1 MSDEFNTEN
10 IQIGNYNFDV
20 SKYFFNADIIRL
32 IIIIFII
39 ISFIVNVLYFIT
51 SLKTKFKDEILQ
63 INLILTRNIL
73 FINFLHKFS
82 YLYEWVLQ
90 NVDNES
96 SLYANKDNG
105 EIGTIENKDDK
116 NYFRIGGLLVGN
128 MYKMEACK
136 AQGFFLVFTS
146 LSQDIIINIFF
157 YLINKTT
164 KLKSKIIYRFLIF
177 AGYLFPIIFAV
188 VYLVIGGFGL
198 NDKFCFI
205 KKYTFDDTKSIS
217 GKQTRYKLESKF
229 LPLICLFY
237 LIRIINIIISSG
249 FLYKIV
255 RYITKNKL
263 KKMYIF
269 KACAFLSVQII
280 TILFGIIYRLGGMIN
295 NKFSRDFV
303 DTFLI
308 VNTIDGVIFPVVC
321 YFSNNMYRS
330 LCCKNEDD
338 NQTDG
343 FLSGDSDDNDVTTN
357 NITTLQN
364 QTKAGD
370 KTGTTIV
377 KDNKNNFSLS
387 YD

>member
-20 SKYFFNADIIRL
+20 SKYFFNADIFRL

-96 SLYANKDNG
+96 SLYVNKDNG

-146 LSQDIIINIFF
+146 LSQDIVILILFYMVNKSTRLSKAKTCIFLSVGYLCSFII
-157 YLINKTT
+157 
-164 KLKSKIIYRFLIF
+164 SIIYLSVN
-177 AGYLFPIIFAV
+177 GL
-188 VYLVIGGFGL
+188 GL
-198 NDKFCFI
+198 NDKYCFI
-205 KKYTFDDTKSIS
+205 KKFIFDE
-217 GKQTRYKLESKF
+217 KQLDKPYQMNSNFILM
-229 LPLICLFY
+229 IIIYY
-237 LIRIINIIISSG
+237 LIRLIFIIICSIL
-249 FLYKIV
+249 LYKIV
-255 RYITKNKL
+255 QYIKKNEYGKGYL
-263 KKMYIF
+263 IRLSSFLLLQIF
-269 KACAFLSVQII
+269 SIA
-280 TILFGIIYRLGGMIN
+280 FGIMYRIGGLIN
-295 NKFSRDFV
+295 EKFSRDFV
-303 DTFLI
+303 DIFLI
-308 VNTIDGVIFPVVC
+308 VNNLDALVFPLFSF
-321 YFSNNMYRS
+321 FSNNMYLN
-330 LCCKNEDD
+330 LCGKKKNDELE
-338 NQTDG
+338 NVFMLQ
-343 FLSGDSDDNDVTTN
+343 DNDVTTN
-357 NITTLQN
+357 PNATMNN
-364 QTKAGD
+364 QTRNND
-370 KTGTTIV
+370 KSGISTPNG
-377 KDNKNNFSLS
+377 NNNNFEVS
-387 YD
+387 YL

>member
-20 SKYFFNADIIRL
+20 SKYFFNADIFRL

-96 SLYANKDNG
+96 SLYVNKDNG

-146 LSQDIIINIFF
+146 LSQDILILILF
-157 YLINKTT
+157 YMINKSTR
-164 KLKSKIIYRFLIF
+164 LSKAKTCIFLSVGYLCSFIISIIYLSVN
-177 AGYLFPIIFAV
+177 GL
-188 VYLVIGGFGL
+188 GL
-198 NDKFCFI
+198 NDKYCFI
-205 KKYTFDDTKSIS
+205 KKFIFDE
-217 GKQTRYKLESKF
+217 KQLDKPYQMNSNFILM
-229 LPLICLFY
+229 IIIYY
-237 LIRIINIIISSG
+237 LIRLIFIIISSIL
-249 FLYKIV
+249 LYKIV
-255 RYITKNKL
+255 QYIKKNEYGKGYL
-263 KKMYIF
+263 IRLSSFLLLQIF
-269 KACAFLSVQII
+269 SIA
-280 TILFGIIYRLGGMIN
+280 FGIMYRIGGMIN
-295 NKFSRDFV
+295 EKFSRDFV
-303 DTFLI
+303 DIFLI
-308 VNTIDGVIFPVVC
+308 VNNLDALVFPLFSF
-321 YFSNNMYRS
+321 FSNNMYLN
-330 LCCKNEDD
+330 LCGKKKNDELE
-338 NQTDG
+338 NVFMLQ
-343 FLSGDSDDNDVTTN
+343 DNDVTTN
-357 NITTLQN
+357 PNATMNN
-364 QTKAGD
+364 QTRNND
-370 KTGTTIV
+370 KSGISTPNG
-377 KDNKNNFSLS
+377 NNNNFEVS
-387 YD
+387 YL

>member
-20 SKYFFNADIIRL
+20 SKYFFNADIFRL

-96 SLYANKDNG
+96 SLYVNKDNG

-146 LSQDIIINIFF
+146 LSQDILILILF
-157 YLINKTT
+157 YMINKSTR
-164 KLKSKIIYRFLIF
+164 LSKAKTCIFLSVGYLCSFIISIIYLSVN
-177 AGYLFPIIFAV
+177 GL
-188 VYLVIGGFGL
+188 GL
-198 NDKFCFI
+198 NDKYCFI
-205 KKYTFDDTKSIS
+205 KKFIFDE
-217 GKQTRYKLESKF
+217 KQLDKPYQMHSNFILM
-229 LPLICLFY
+229 IIIYY
-237 LIRIINIIISSG
+237 LIRLIFIIISSIL
-249 FLYKIV
+249 LYKIV
-255 RYITKNKL
+255 QYIKKNEYGKGYL
-263 KKMYIF
+263 IRLASFLLLQIF
-269 KACAFLSVQII
+269 SIA
-280 TILFGIIYRLGGMIN
+280 FGIMYRIGGMIN
-295 NKFSRDFV
+295 EKFSRDFV
-303 DTFLI
+303 DIFLI
-308 VNTIDGVIFPVVC
+308 VNNLDALVFPLFSF
-321 YFSNNMYRS
+321 FSNNMYLN
-330 LCCKNEDD
+330 LCGKKKNDELE
-338 NQTDG
+338 NVFMLQ
-343 FLSGDSDDNDVTTN
+343 DNDVTTN
-357 NITTLQN
+357 PNATMNN
-364 QTKAGD
+364 QTRNND
-370 KTGTTIV
+370 KSGISTPNG
-377 KDNKNNFSLS
+377 NNNNFEVS
-387 YD
+387 YL